1 MKKIFNALRWI
12 GMFAV
17 MGVMSF
23 WGLIVGA
30 VLCKPNEVTVVNK
43 NNKNNKNNK

>member
-23 WGLIVGA
+23 WGLFAGA
-30 VLCKPNEVTVVNK
+30 VLFKPNEVTVGKK
-43 NNKNNKNNK
+43 NDK